1 MKVTLA
7 LLAGGLALAG
17 CTTIEDDTAAPRDT
31 CQAEPGQRFIGQRA
45 TLETGAAIVE
55 ATNSTRLRVGNV
67 GHEHAHAHDVSRV
80 PAELADIFEDLLEA
94 AFRLAARIGREAA
107 VGLGT
112 DVARHDDAVAHA
124 DRARELGLF
133 LEP

>member
-55 ATNSTRLRVGNV
+55 ATNSTRLRWVPPRTAVTMEYAFGRV
-67 GHEHAHAHDVSRV
+67 TVSYDDNY
-80 PAELADIFEDLLEA
+80 AIT
-94 AFRLAARIGREAA
+94 A
-107 VGLGT
+107 V
-112 DVARHDDAVAHA
+112 RCS
-124 DRARELGLF
+124 
-133 LEP
+133 